1 MSKNFGYYIIPD
13 QQMLRPNSGPSEHI
27 HTGLRYLGKSFDIE
41 ILAPG
46 EMYEQSEANEERS
59 QKAQSVR
66 FARNGLVGILRDLK
80 KLFINHLHFKW
91 YYKVLKEKRPTFIYE
106 RAEYLNF
113 NGIIASRLLGIPHFY
128 EVNWVFSREIKQYY
142 HSWFNPISKWLEE
155 WAYNRTNRAFFVGN
169 QNQFLNLKSD
179 NWQVIQNGIALDTM
193 IKFKG
198 HQHEIKDKIH
208 CCVVA
213 KLMPHHRFD
222 ILADALHQLES
233 RKALHFHFIGYEFE
247 EALKTLPEDVNYT
260 FHGPVA
266 RNQLPDQ
273 ISQYQ
278 LGVISGGMHYAS
290 FMKLF
295 EYAAVKHLVIC
306 PELQNLKNNF
316 SKDEILFFDNESA
329 EELANQLDRV
339 IKNPSLIKTYGEALY
354 QKVQKSFTW
363 EAIFGDISA
372 KMREHMPDAEFVS
385 DSSNDSL
392 MLENKL

>member
-1 MSKNFGYYIIPD
+1 MSKTFGYYIIPD

-46 EMYEQSEANEERS
+46 EVYEQTESNEERS

-66 FARNGLVGILRDLK
+66 FGKNGLVGILRDLK
-80 KLFINHLHFKW
+80 KLVKNHLHFRQ
-91 YYKVLKEKRPTFIYE
+91 YYKSLKAKRPAFVYE
-106 RAEYLNF
+106 RAEYLNY
-113 NGIIASRLLGIPHFY
+113 NGIIASRMLGIPHFY
-128 EVNWVFSREIKQYY
+128 EVNWVFFREIKQFY
-142 HSWFNPISKWLEE
+142 HSWFNPVSKWLEE

-169 QNQFLNLKSD
+169 QNQFLKLKGD

-193 IKFKG
+193 LKFKD
-198 HQHEIKDKIH
+198 HTHTIEDKIH

-222 ILADALHQLES
+222 VLAEALHQLDS

-247 EALKTLPEDVNYT
+247 EALKTLPEDVSYT

-266 RNQLPDQ
+266 RDLLPEQ

-290 FMKLF
+290 FMKLY

-306 PELQNLKNNF
+306 PELQNLENNF
-316 SKDEILFFDNESA
+316 SKDEIMFFANESA
-329 EELANQLDRV
+329 EDLAKKLDQV
-339 IKNPSLIKTYGEALY
+339 IQNPSLIQAYGEALY
-354 QKVQKSFTW
+354 QKVQQSFTW
-363 EAIFGDISA
+363 EAIFEDISQ
-372 KMREHMPDAEFVS
+372 RIQEHIKGPATRQEAAS
-385 DSSNDSL
+385 P
-392 MLENKL
+392 MLEKKL